1 MKKLL
6 FLSMLFFAGNPIFAQ
21 KQVTHM
27 VMFKLK
33 PDITKEDPKYIR
45 AFTLLKD
52 LPNRIKEIEDWSL
65 GENFSTRPI
74 AYDVGLIVILGSR
87 KDLNLYLN
95 HPAHTEVAN
104 VWKEIADWHITDFE
118 EGQ

>member
-6 FLSMLFFAGNPIFAQ
+6 IFVILLTFNTLAFGQ

-33 PDITKEDPKYIR
+33 PGITREDSLYKR
-45 AFTLLKD
+45 AYAILQD
-52 LPNRIKEIEDWSL
+52 LPKKIKEIEDWSI

-87 KDLNLYLN
+87 KDLNQYLT
-95 HPAHTEVAN
+95 HPAHTEAVNA
-104 VWKEIADWHITDFE
+104 WKEIADWHIADFE
-118 EGQ
+118 EGL